1 LPDELRALLAFNVAF
16 VIVLV
21 AVPWAIRLAHR
32 IECLDRP
39 VGYKIHGRATP
50 YLGGL
55 AVMAGF
61 LPAAAAFGAGGAD
74 YLVIVLGAIG
84 LFVVGTV
91 DDRVGLGPL
100 IRVLAE
106 AVAALAL
113 WKAGLG
119 WAVFPA
125 EALNLLLTV
134 AWVVGLV
141 NAFNL
146 MDNQDGALGTIGLV
160 CTAGAAV
167 AAGIA
172 GNAPLAAL
180 GLALGGACAGFLPY
194 NLAKPSRLF
203 LGDGGSLPIGFVAA
217 AVVMAA
223 PASVGLSAT
232 AVLVAAPLVGLPILD
247 TTLVV
252 FSRIR
257 RGAAVLS
264 GGHDHLT
271 HRLLRPL
278 GSPQAVALVLGGT
291 QAALCGL
298 GLALLDAG
306 HPAIMLAA
314 IGYVMAGAVVIL
326 VLDWPNAASPAPAP
340 GLAAPARQE
349 TTS

>member
-1 LPDELRALLAFNVAF
+1 LPDELRALLAFDVAF
-16 VIVLV
+16 VVVLV

-32 IECLDRP
+32 LDCLDRP
-39 VGYKIHGRATP
+39 AGYKVHGRATP
-50 YLGGL
+50 CLGGL
-55 AVMAGF
+55 AVLAGF

-84 LFVVGTV
+84 LFAVGTV
-91 DDRVGLGPL
+91 DDRMGLGPL
-100 IRVLAE
+100 VRVLAE
-106 AVAALAL
+106 ALAALAL
-113 WKAGLG
+113 WEAGLG
-119 WAVFPA
+119 WAVFHA
-125 EALNLLLTV
+125 DALNLLLTV

-160 CTAGAAV
+160 CAAGAAV

-172 GNAPLAAL
+172 GNAALAAL

-203 LGDGGSLPIGFVAA
+203 LGDGGSMPIGFVLA

-223 PASVGLSAT
+223 PADVGLSAT
-232 AVLVAAPLVGLPILD
+232 AILVAAPLVGLPILD

-257 RGAAVLS
+257 RGATVLS

-271 HRLLRPL
+271 HRLLGPL
-278 GSPQAVALVLGGT
+278 GSPRAVALVLGSA

-298 GLALLDAG
+298 GLVLFDAA
-306 HPAIMLAA
+306 HPTIMLAA
-314 IGYVMAGAVVIL
+314 MGYVITGAVVIM
-326 VLDWPNAASPAPAP
+326 VLDWPDAASQAPAP

-349 TTS
+349 TIP